1 MKYMSGRIL
10 ARVIVLTFS
19 VMVTSGARAE
29 SRPLWEW
36 GVGPSVVTFSDY
48 PGAASS
54 HRYLLPLP
62 YIRYRGT
69 WLRADRDGL
78 RGLLLDTARVSINV
92 SVGASVPVRSSDAPA
107 RAGMP
112 NLDAL
117 LEVGPVLAVHLWS
130 TRSRRCQLDFRVPAR
145 LAFTVSAAPHDVGG
159 YLAPHLNLDVRH
171 VGGTPGWNLGVLAG
185 PLYASQRY
193 NQHFYSVAAPY
204 ATAVR
209 PAYDAAAGYAGSEII
224 VALTRRFPKF
234 WVGGFM
240 RYLNLEATVFADS
253 PLLQQRYD
261 LAAGIGMAWV
271 IGRSARRVESEE

>member
-1 MKYMSGRIL
+1 MRGMQATSGGLLL
-10 ARVIVLTFS
+10 ALGL
-19 VMVTSGARAE
+19 MAACGARAD

-36 GVGPSVVTFSDY
+36 GLGPSVVTFSDY
-48 PGAASS
+48 PGATSS

-130 TRSRRCQLDFRVPAR
+130 NESRRCQLDFRVPAR
-145 LAFTVSAAPHDVGG
+145 LAFTVSAAPHEVGA
-159 YLAPHLNLDVRH
+159 YLAPQLNLDVRR
-171 VGGTPGWNLGVLAG
+171 VGGTPGWNLGLLAG
-185 PLYASQRY
+185 PIFASQRY
-193 NQHFYSVAAPY
+193 NQHFYAVAPAY
-204 ATAVR
+204 ATPAR
-209 PAYDAAAGYAGSEII
+209 PAYDTAAGYAGSAII
-224 VALTRRFPKF
+224 VALSRRFPRF

-240 RYLNLEATVFADS
+240 RYLDLEATVFADS
-253 PLLQQRYD
+253 PLLQRRYD
-261 LAAGIGMAWV
+261 LAAGVGLAWI